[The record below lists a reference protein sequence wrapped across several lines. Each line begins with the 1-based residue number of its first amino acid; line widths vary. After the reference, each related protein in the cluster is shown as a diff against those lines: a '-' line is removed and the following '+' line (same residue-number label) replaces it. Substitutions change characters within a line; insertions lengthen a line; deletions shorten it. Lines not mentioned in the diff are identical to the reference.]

1 MDTCYVF
8 SICTK
13 VREVVFPLDYDHTA
27 IVYTDYYMRGLDGG
41 KWTKVGFSC
50 MTNVYFG
57 LPTLVMMCQI
67 PQTIHKVYSAWYN
80 VVMNLQLRVNECG
93 IGSTKL
99 HDGMKD
105 TPRSGLM
112 LMIHV
117 NNKKIMWLVAIKK
130 RTASQIEL

>member
-41 KWTKVGFSC
+41 KWT
-50 MTNVYFG
+50 
-57 LPTLVMMCQI
+57 
-67 PQTIHKVYSAWYN
+67 KVYSAWYN